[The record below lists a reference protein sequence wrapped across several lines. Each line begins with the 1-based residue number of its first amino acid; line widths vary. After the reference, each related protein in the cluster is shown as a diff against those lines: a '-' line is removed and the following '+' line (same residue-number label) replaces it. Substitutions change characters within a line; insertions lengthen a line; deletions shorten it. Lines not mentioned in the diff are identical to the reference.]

1 MSGRSSR
8 STLIAT
14 TLAFTIAAVA
24 SSSNDSC
31 AITWHQWQ
39 AAYPTDSSTGTSRR
53 FASANAS
60 SDQGHQSTGL
70 SACCSRYGLVALL
83 SRFIHPILHQFR
95 RESVRT
101 VTCYDCHTLTDR
113 ICIVPVH
120 APAAVLS
127 SATLAMKYI
136 ACCGTWSV
144 VVYTWTPS
152 RYQVTR
158 SLVHISEY
166 VWKPAE
172 RLAGVGTGPP
182 MYFLPTVWS

>member
-14 TLAFTIAAVA
+14 TLSFTIAAVA

-53 FASANAS
+53 RASANAS

-83 SRFIHPILHQFR
+83 SRFIELNSSPVPPQVDTDGQLHCHCHLPF
-95 RESVRT
+95 
-101 VTCYDCHTLTDR
+101 YGCHTLTDW
-113 ICIVPVH
+113 ISMVPVH
-120 APAAVLS
+120 APVAVLS
-127 SATLAMKYI
+127 SATLAMKYM
-136 ACCGTWSV
+136 ACCGT
-144 VVYTWTPS
+144 
-152 RYQVTR
+152 
-158 SLVHISEY
+158 
-166 VWKPAE
+166 
-172 RLAGVGTGPP
+172 
-182 MYFLPTVWS
+182 